1 MPSVKDDEEYNV
13 EGEECIYED
22 GDLFDEEYLSEEEEE
37 DMSDEEYLFEEDGD
51 WFDDEEYTEEDN
63 MSDVEYYVEEH
74 DYECREE

>member
-22 GDLFDEEYLSEEEEE
+22 DDLFDEEYLSEEEEE

-51 WFDDEEYTEEDN
+51 WFDDEEYAEEDD